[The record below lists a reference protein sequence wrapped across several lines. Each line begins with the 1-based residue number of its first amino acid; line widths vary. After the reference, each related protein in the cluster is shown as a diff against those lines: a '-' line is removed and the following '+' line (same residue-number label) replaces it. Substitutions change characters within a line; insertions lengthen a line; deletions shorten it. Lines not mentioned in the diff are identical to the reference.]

1 MAYLH
6 DHDGNQRIM
15 RHASIVN
22 SDTNQLT
29 PILITTPLFTFG
41 VKKAITVATNKVSEV
56 FGKILI
62 KI

>member
-29 PILITTPLFTFG
+29 PILITTPSFTFG
-41 VKKAITVATNKVSEV
+41 VKKAITVATN
-56 FGKILI
+56 
-62 KI
+62 